1 MSVNVARTNACATHW
16 SAMTNFYFRAVASDG
31 QIRTGA
37 IQAESERLVA
47 FELRRQGLAPVY
59 VGREPKKSL
68 EIKLPSLSGRK
79 KKDVLFFTQELS
91 TLLSAGVP
99 VDRALSIT
107 AELNERASFRK
118 LVLDILRVLKGGRTL
133 ADSLATHPDHFSELY
148 INMVR
153 AGEAGGSLAVVFE
166 RLAEFER
173 TRDDL
178 RSYIISSM
186 AYPTLLSLVGVGSIL
201 ILMNF
206 VVPRFAAVFEESRMP
221 MPLPTKMMI
230 IGSNFLQAYGGIG
243 LACLAILAIGTYT
256 YVRTPAGRL
265 WWDSLRLKIPLL
277 GDALRKAETARFARA
292 MGTLV
297 SNTVPLVQSLAIA
310 GATLNNRRIAQSL
323 ETVSLGV
330 KRGEGLAGPLR
341 RAGQFPPLA
350 AHLLSVGEETGR
362 LDSMFH
368 RMADIYDADT
378 RASIRRFTSLFEPIV
393 ILIMGIVVGS
403 LILSMLLA
411 IVGMNDVAM

>member
-1 MSVNVARTNACATHW
+1 
-16 SAMTNFYFRAVASDG
+16 MTNFYFRAVASDG

-59 VGREPKKSL
+59 VGREPKKSVD
-68 EIKLPSLSGRK
+68 IKLPSFTGRK

-107 AELNERASFRK
+107 AELTDRASFRT

-133 ADSLATHPDHFSELY
+133 ADSLATHAEHFSELY

-166 RLAEFER
+166 RLSEFER

-201 ILMNF
+201 VLMNF
-206 VVPRFAAVFEESRMP
+206 VVPRFAAVFEESRIQ
-221 MPLPTKMMI
+221 MPLPTKMLMV
-230 IGSNFLQAYGGIG
+230 GSKFLQSYGGIG
-243 LACLAILAIGTYT
+243 IALLAIFAIGMYT
-256 YVRTPAGRL
+256 YVRTPSGRL
-265 WWDSLRLKIPLL
+265 WWDSLRLKIPVL
-277 GDALRKAETARFARA
+277 GSALRKAETARFARA
-292 MGTLV
+292 MATLV
-297 SNTVPLVQSLAIA
+297 SNSVPLVQSIAIS
-310 GATLNNRRIAQSL
+310 GATLNNQRIARSL

-330 KRGEGLAGPLR
+330 KRGEGIAGPLR

-362 LDSMFH
+362 LDAMFV

-393 ILIMGIVVGS
+393 ILVMGLVVGT